1 MASFEVSFLGSGT
14 SIGVPVI
21 GCDCSVCRSPNP
33 ANVRWRPSLLVRS
46 AATTVVIDTG
56 PEFRLQVLR
65 AGVRNLDAVI
75 ITHQHS
81 DHLAGIDDVRR
92 FCQQR
97 GGPLDCWATKETA
110 DVLRRMFPY
119 IFDRDEYIP
128 GLPALTMRE
137 IDGPFEIG
145 DLTFRAFPLDHV
157 VVENVALRISP
168 RGRSS
173 PAVGY
178 ALDCKRIPEATVEA
192 LRGADLLILDMLR
205 RRQHPTHLTLDE
217 ALEAAGRIGAK
228 RTLFSH
234 ISHEIGHEEVSRI
247 LPDGIALAYDTLSV
261 AL

>member
-1 MASFEVSFLGSGT
+1 MSSFEICFLGSGT

-21 GCDCSVCRSPNP
+21 GCDCPVCTSANP

-46 AATTVVIDTG
+46 AAAAVVIDTG
-56 PEFRLQVLR
+56 PEFRLQAIR
-65 AGVRNLDAVI
+65 ARIPRLDAVV
-75 ITHQHS
+75 ITHPHA
-81 DHLAGIDDVRR
+81 DHIAGLDDVRR

-97 GGPLDCWATKETA
+97 GGPLDCWATKGTA
-110 DVLRRMFPY
+110 AVLRRVFPY
-119 IFDRDEYIP
+119 IFDREEYVP

-145 DLTFRAFPLDHV
+145 DLRFHPLPLDHV
-157 VVENVALRISP
+157 VVDNTAFRISQ

-178 ALDCKRIPEATVEA
+178 ALDCKRIPCATVKA
-192 LRGADLLILDMLR
+192 LAGVDILILDMLR
-205 RRQHPTHLTLDE
+205 RREHPTHLTLCE
-217 ALEAAGRIGAK
+217 ALDAAGRIRAG

-234 ISHEIGHEEVSRI
+234 ISHEIEHEEVSRT
-247 LPDGIALAYDTLSV
+247 LPEGIALAYDTLSV